1 MGSANVLEFEPIA
14 KTKLSKWAY
23 EYIATGVEDEF
34 TMRANSLQPCVVAA
48 TGAGRRQQDSISPW
62 VWQACPIWRSTRAW

>member
-1 MGSANVLEFEPIA
+1 MGPANVLEFEPIA

-34 TMRANSLQPCVVAA
+34 TMRANRTAFSRGGC
-48 TGAGRRQQDSISPW
+48 GGG
-62 VWQACPIWRSTRAW
+62 